1 VDAFVKYWP
10 IFVAALSFVIAAVKL
25 SMQMTALQKDVDEMK
40 PTVRSMGGVPGRLDK
55 LELAVERMTPRMAEV
70 RRLRRDMDA
79 LDDDVSSVR
88 DAMLTRGQPGPR
100 AKRARTPPVGVPI
113 AITEREPSD
122 DGKD

>member
-1 VDAFVKYWP
+1 VDAFVRYWP
-10 IFVAALSFVIAAVKL
+10 IFLGALSFVVAAVKL

-40 PTVRSMGGVPGRLDK
+40 PTVRSMGGVPSRLDK
-55 LELAVERMTPRMAEV
+55 LELAVERITPRMAEV

-88 DAMLTRGQPGPR
+88 DAMLTRGQPAPR